1 MLDPLNYFDEYGFAT
16 EPISFTTLEDLDSS
30 ARDFFNEINAD
41 KIANPD
47 MLRQVFR
54 DFADER
60 GWSELDRRL
69 MAAALTETYGV
80 EDMRMFG

>member
-1 MLDPLNYFDEYGFAT
+1 MLNPLDYFDQFGFADQ
-16 EPISFTTLEDLDSS
+16 PISFATLEDLDHT
-30 ARDFFNEINAD
+30 ARDFYNEITGD
-41 KIANPD
+41 RIGNPD

-69 MAAALTETYGV
+69 VAAVLSENFGV
-80 EDMRMFG
+80 EGMAVF